1 MEITKIKLDNLTPN
15 TRNIRKHS
23 ERQMKEYVRSI
34 TMFGQI
40 RPLVVDE
47 DGLILAGNGLYEAL
61 RQKGVETAECY
72 VYRGLTANQ
81 KDKLMLAD
89 NKVYDLGF
97 TDMSVFDAIIRDLG
111 DDLDVPGYDEDLLKL
126 MNRSVFDAT
135 SSVMNYGNIE
145 VSQNDVQSAENE
157 RNDIGRTSSQLHGE
171 NPYRGV
177 QSPYQSNIT
186 SASDDDDDD
195 DFENGEPIPTT
206 TRKFVLCPKCGER
219 IWL

>member
-1 MEITKIKLDNLTPN
+1 MEITKINLDNLTPN
-15 TRNIRKHS
+15 SRNVRKHS
-23 ERQMKEYVRSI
+23 ERQMKEYVRSV

-72 VYRGLTANQ
+72 VYKGLTQNQ

-89 NKVYDLGF
+89 NKVYDLGV

-126 MNRSVFDAT
+126 VNRSVFDTT
-135 SSVMNYGNIE
+135 SSVMSYGNIE
-145 VSQNDVQSAENE
+145 ISQKDVDSARNE
-157 RNDIGRTSSQLHGE
+157 RNDIGRTASQMNGE

-177 QSPYQSNIT
+177 QSPYQSNVT
-186 SASDDDDDD
+186 SDSDEEDDE
-195 DFENGEPIPTT
+195 FENSEPVTT
-206 TRKFVLCPKCGER
+206 KKFILCPKCGER